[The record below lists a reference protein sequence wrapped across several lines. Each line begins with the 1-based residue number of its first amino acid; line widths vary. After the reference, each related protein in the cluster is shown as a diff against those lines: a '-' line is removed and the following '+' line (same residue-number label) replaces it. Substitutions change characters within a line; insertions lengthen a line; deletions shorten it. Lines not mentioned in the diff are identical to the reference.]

1 MKSQLTMPT
10 TNTNDINRIFKLQS
24 ATDNLMRLRSTTA
37 AERLAKVRKVKQF
50 LLKQENIKRLTDAL
64 HSDLRKPAVESE
76 ANEWSPVML
85 SIVHIEENLR
95 KWMREKPVDTPLAM
109 SGLSS
114 RIKYESKGAVL
125 ILAPW
130 NYPFQIVLVPLLH
143 AITAGNA
150 AIVKPSEFAP
160 ATADFL
166 HEMLSGM
173 FPENEVAFVFGE
185 AEAATALLE
194 LPFHHIFFTGSP
206 AIGKKVMAAASK
218 HLTSVTLELGGKSPV
233 IVHDSYDM
241 VTAARKI
248 AWAKTMNCGQTCIAP
263 DYVMLPKASRNAFVA
278 AYQSA
283 INEFFNSDG
292 KGVAASMYYPRI
304 INVRQ
309 FARIKSLIDQAV
321 GAGAEVLCGGE
332 TDENDKFIAPT
343 VLGNVNQEMNIMR
356 EEIFGP
362 VLPVMEYDSIDDAI
376 NQVNALERPLAM
388 YVLSK
393 NSKVTNRI
401 LQHTTSGGVGINE
414 LMVTSVNP
422 ALPFGGVNHSGMGR
436 ANGEAGFIA
445 FSNERGIVVRHW
457 GTFSLLY
464 PPYKNWVIS
473 WMKRLVRW

>member
-1 MKSQLTMPT
+1 MPIT
-10 TNTNDINRIFKLQS
+10 STSEINRIFKLQS
-24 ATDNLMRLRSTTA
+24 ATDNLMRLRNTTA
-37 AERLAKVRKVKQF
+37 SERLAKVRKVKQY
-50 LLKQENIKRLTDAL
+50 LLRKENIHRLTEAL
-64 HSDLRKPAVESE
+64 HADLRKPAAESE

-85 SIVHIEENLR
+85 SIVHMEENLR
-95 KWMREKPVDTPLAM
+95 KWMRDKPVDTPLAM

-114 RIKYESKGAVL
+114 RIKYESKGSVL
-125 ILAPW
+125 IFAPW

-160 ATADFL
+160 ATAAFL
-166 HEMLSGM
+166 HEMLSEM

-185 AEAATALLE
+185 SDEATALLE

-206 AIGKKVMAAASK
+206 AIGKKVMAAAAK

-233 IVHDSYDM
+233 IIHDSYDIE
-241 VTAARKI
+241 TAARKI

-263 DYVMLPKASRNAFVA
+263 DYVMLPKASRNAFVM

-283 INEFFNSDG
+283 INDFFNRDG
-292 KGVAASMYYPRI
+292 KGVASSTYYARI

-309 FARIKSLIDQAV
+309 FARIKSLVDQAV
-321 GAGAEVLCGGE
+321 DAGAEILCGGE
-332 TDENDKFIAPT
+332 MDENDKFIAPT
-343 VLGNVNQEMNIMR
+343 ILGNVNHDMGIMR
-356 EEIFGP
+356 DEIFGP
-362 VLPVMEYDSIDDAI
+362 VLPVMEYESIDDAI
-376 NQVNALERPLAM
+376 KQVNTLERPLAM

-401 LQHTTSGGVGINE
+401 LQHTTSGGVGVNE

-422 ALPFGGVNHSGMGR
+422 SLPFGGVNHSGIGR
-436 ANGEAGFIA
+436 ANGEAGFMA
-445 FSNERGIVVRHW
+445 FSNERGVVVRSW
-457 GTFSLLY
+457 GTFSLLF
-464 PPYKNWVIS
+464 PPYRNWVIN